1 MRPHLLGAKHV
12 TTCRSMQTFSP
23 LSQYLCSKCG
33 SMLKETYEQIEIST
47 VSEDCP
53 SCGAFL
59 ANTLTKQRKREIEL
73 TSLPRFQTAYDLTKF
88 KIDIDK
94 ISKFMPLATMG
105 SLCIVGQT
113 ANLLL
118 TRLCVRSLLPAKHGG
133 LASPFVVI
141 VDAGNKSDFYQ
152 TVDFCRQYG
161 LNLQSALDRIIVSRT
176 FTIYQLKSLLLRELP
191 KVVRQYQAGVVI
203 VPGLLDLFE
212 DPNIKKKEAKK
223 VISRIMDALGDISER
238 LLVIASIQNGKYADL
253 IMHNFKKRIV
263 LGNAS
268 RGRLGV
274 DLYNEDRKASITL
287 SQKELRLVHK

>member
-1 MRPHLLGAKHV
+1 
-12 TTCRSMQTFSP
+12 
-23 LSQYLCSKCG
+23 
-33 SMLKETYEQIEIST
+33 MLKETYEQIEIST
-47 VSEDCP
+47 VIEDCP
-53 SCGAFL
+53 TCGTLL
-59 ANTLTKQRKREIEL
+59 ADSFTKQRKREIEL

-94 ISKFMPLATMG
+94 ISKFMPLATIG

-133 LASPFVVI
+133 LGSPFVII

-152 TVDFCRQYG
+152 TVDFCKQYG
-161 LNLQSALDRIIVSRT
+161 LNLQNTLDRIIVSRT

-191 KVVRQYQAGVVI
+191 KVVRKYQAGIVI

-223 VISRIMDALGDISER
+223 VISRIMGILGDLSER
-238 LLVIASIQNGKYADL
+238 LLVVASIQNGKYADL
-253 IMHNFKKRIV
+253 VMPRFEKRIV

-268 RGRLGV
+268 RNRLGV
-274 DLYNEDRKASITL
+274 DLYNEGNKASIAL
-287 SQKELRLVHK
+287 SQKELALVRHT